1 MQVST
6 EPRSV
11 VVARED
17 LHVLAEL
24 ASMRLP
30 LRAPESRRLERM
42 RTLLVASSEL
52 CRALSAHTHCA
63 LVNCQGSHGTGSLQE
78 EGEALFQALSRYGTL
93 LHEMV
98 SDYQHLTE
106 ETPAPVLTL
115 ESAGPRREVA

>member
-6 EPRSV
+6 EASV
-11 VVARED
+11 VIARDD
-17 LHVLAEL
+17 LQALAEL
-24 ASMRLP
+24 ATMRLP

-63 LVNCQGSHGTGSLQE
+63 LVNCQGSHGTGSLHE
-78 EGEALFQALSRYGTL
+78 EGEALFQAMTRYSAL

-98 SDYQHLTE
+98 SDYQHLTA
-106 ETPAPVLTL
+106 ETVAPVLTL
-115 ESAGPRREVA
+115 ESGGTRREVA